1 MSSSPHLRT
10 TPTSSSNNLK
20 YYTPI
25 ESSNGIETKPNSES
39 TGGGG
44 GGGGGNTTVSK
55 DLDIN
60 KLASNYANRASN
72 PFERN
77 TTIQMDRMRDELV
90 TSIKSAKDSQID
102 PANDRYPCCIVWT
115 PLPLITWFIPFI
127 GHMGIC
133 TSAGIIRDFAGPYF
147 VSENNMAFGRPTRYL
162 QLDPEKIP
170 IAGNK
175 REIWDRA
182 VKEASDEYKMRMH
195 NLFCDNCHSHVAYA
209 LNLMN
214 FQRSDSW
221 NMVKMCFMML
231 FKGSFVNFSG
241 FLKTWLPFMIIA
253 GTVLIIVLATRF
265 V

>member
-1 MSSSPHLRT
+1 MKNYNKNYSCNNHHHYIKTKNIYKLNINPYSIIHIKNTNSSLLLNDHLRKKLLEKFDTQINKLINRMSSSPHLRT

-39 TGGGG
+39 TGGV
-44 GGGGGNTTVSK
+44 GGGNTTVSK

-147 VSENNMAFGRPTRYL
+147 VSVIEKL
-162 QLDPEKIP
+162 LD
-170 IAGNK
+170 
-175 REIWDRA
+175 D
-182 VKEASDEYKMRMH
+182 
-195 NLFCDNCHSHVAYA
+195 
-209 LNLMN
+209 
-214 FQRSDSW
+214 
-221 NMVKMCFMML
+221 
-231 FKGSFVNFSG
+231 
-241 FLKTWLPFMIIA
+241 
-253 GTVLIIVLATRF
+253 
-265 V
+265 

>member
-1 MSSSPHLRT
+1 MKNYNKNYSRNNHHHYINTKNIYKLNINPYSIIHTKIPTLVYLNDHLRKKLFDTQINKLLNRMSSSPHLRT

-39 TGGGG
+39 TGG

-147 VSENNMAFGRPTRYL
+147 VSVIESL
-162 QLDPEKIP
+162 L
-170 IAGNK
+170 
-175 REIWDRA
+175 
-182 VKEASDEYKMRMH
+182 KE
-195 NLFCDNCHSHVAYA
+195 
-209 LNLMN
+209 
-214 FQRSDSW
+214 
-221 NMVKMCFMML
+221 
-231 FKGSFVNFSG
+231 
-241 FLKTWLPFMIIA
+241 
-253 GTVLIIVLATRF
+253 
-265 V
+265 